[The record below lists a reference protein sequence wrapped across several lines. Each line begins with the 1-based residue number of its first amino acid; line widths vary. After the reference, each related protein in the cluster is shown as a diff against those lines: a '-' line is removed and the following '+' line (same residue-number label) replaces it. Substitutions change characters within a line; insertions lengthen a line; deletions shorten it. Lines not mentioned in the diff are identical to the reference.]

1 MNICFNVREFQ
12 KIVLK
17 LPYLYHIRSYGS
29 LKLFHY
35 FTFIVRAS
43 FLYNLCSKRK
53 MDLDV
58 GIKQI
63 IFCRNNG
70 SNIIFWNPIL
80 VENALKISK
89 IASELI

>member
-1 MNICFNVREFQ
+1 
-12 KIVLK
+12 
-17 LPYLYHIRSYGS
+17 
-29 LKLFHY
+29 
-35 FTFIVRAS
+35 
-43 FLYNLCSKRK
+43 

-63 IFCRNNG
+63 IFCRKNG